1 LASVLDILE
10 PKFEAAN
17 PCTDLIISLGSSS
30 TLATQI
36 REGAAADA
44 FISAAKSATEDLPET
59 FSSITPFLNNELVVA
74 MVANGKIITS
84 PNLLNTLN
92 WARCVDEAPCGKIA
106 VAALKSQSLDDTP
119 TTIAQDA
126 AQLKQLLMSGEIE
139 AALLYHSDVVSNA
152 ELREVFFADTASAT
166 TTYFIAS
173 KDDSGST
180 NLRNF
185 LKSSQATQQFT
196 QFGFVVLP

>member
-1 LASVLDILE
+1 LAIVLEVLE
-10 PKFEAAN
+10 PKFEAEN
-17 PCTDLIISLGSSS
+17 SCTDLIVSLGSSS

-36 REGAAADA
+36 REGAPADV
-44 FISAAKSATEDLPET
+44 FIAAAKSATEDLPDT
-59 FSSITPFLNNELVVA
+59 FSSIKPFVDNELVVA
-74 MVANGKIITS
+74 MLTNGKIITS
-84 PNLLNTLN
+84 PNLLNTLK

-106 VAALKSQSLDDTP
+106 VAALKSQALADTP

-139 AALLYHSDVVSNA
+139 AALLYHSDVVSNI
-152 ELREVFFADTASAT
+152 ELREVFFADTAAAT

-173 KDDSGST
+173 KEDSKST

-185 LKSSQATQQFT
+185 LESSQATQQFM